1 MLYPLSYG
9 RVPFSRLTDKRT
21 GANSSHPQETRRE
34 ARMCGIIKMK
44 MDIHTNI
51 PLKNYTTMRLGGNAR
66 FMADAHTPEDLQE
79 ICKNAKS
86 QGLPIFILGGGS
98 NTIVHDEGFAGIVVR
113 NRIPGFEVVADEPG
127 QTTIKVGAGENWDET
142 VKRTVEMNLSGI
154 EALSAIP
161 GTAGAAPVQN
171 IGAYGQE
178 VAETLVSLEAYD
190 THEDRF
196 VVLQNAD
203 CGFSYRHSI
212 FRGEAAGR
220 YVITSITLRLYKT
233 APQPPFY
240 AAVQDYFDEHNITLY
255 TPQAVR
261 DAVMEIRKNKL
272 PDPAVVPN
280 AGSFFKNAIIED
292 WQLADL
298 KKEYP
303 DIPTYDM
310 PDGRYKVP
318 TGWLIEQAGYKG
330 KTLHGMRVHD
340 KNALVLIN
348 ESATSYA
355 QLASAR
361 DEIIGAV
368 RDKFRIAI
376 TQEPLEI

>member
-1 MLYPLSYG
+1 
-9 RVPFSRLTDKRT
+9 
-21 GANSSHPQETRRE
+21 
-34 ARMCGIIKMK
+34 

-66 FMADAHTPEDLQE
+66 FMTEVHTPDDVATV
-79 ICKNAKS
+79 CKNAHK
-86 QGLPIFILGGGS
+86 QNLPIFILGGGS
-98 NTIVHDEGFAGIVVR
+98 NVIVRDDGFTGIVIR
-113 NRIPGFEVVADEPG
+113 NRIPGFEVIADTASD
-127 QTTIKVGAGENWDET
+127 TTIKIGAGENWDEV
-142 VKRTVEMNLSGI
+142 VKRTVDLNLSGI

-178 VAETLVSLEAYD
+178 VADTLISLEAYD
-190 THEDRF
+190 IQNDSF
-196 VVLQNAD
+196 VILSNAD

-212 FRGEAAGR
+212 FRGDSTGR
-220 YVITSITLRLYKT
+220 YVITSITLKLYKV

-240 AAVQDYFDEHNITLY
+240 KAIQDYFDKHDITLY
-255 TPQAVR
+255 TPQTIR
-261 DAVMEIRKNKL
+261 DAVTVIRTDKL
-272 PDPAVVPN
+272 PDPKLTPN
-280 AGSFFKNAIIED
+280 TGSFFKNAIIED
-292 WQLADL
+292 WQLDEL
-298 KKEYP
+298 RKTYP

-310 PDGRYKVP
+310 PDGKFKVP
-318 TGWLIEQAGYKG
+318 TGWLIEQTGLKG

-355 QLASAR
+355 DLADAR

-368 RDKFRIAI
+368 RDQFHIMI
-376 TQEPLEI
+376 EQEPLEI